1 MKVLAAFLL
10 CCFASGA
17 LAELLQ
23 FEIGRGGP
31 YASNAPVRVFDQSN
45 RQIFEGYTDGYGRVS
60 VGVRQAGQYT
70 VRVRTRSGEKSS
82 VVQLTGAST
91 LRMVTL
97 P

>member
-1 MKVLAAFLL
+1 MKFLAAFLL
-10 CCFASGA
+10 CCFASSA

-31 YASNAPVRVFDQSN
+31 YAANAPVRVVDQAGKSV
-45 RQIFEGYTDGYGRVS
+45 FEGYTDGYGRVS

-82 VVQLTGAST
+82 VVQLTGGSV
-91 LRMVTL
+91 RRVVTL
-97 P
+97 Q